1 MKRSMALVTL
11 MLLLL
16 ARWTS
21 ATGITAA
28 QPGPVARAQ
37 HRVFLPVALRAY
49 QAPEPCLP
57 VFGPERPLLTIDTA
71 ASIERLATAD
81 LNGDGWT
88 DAIVTRIIWATPQS
102 FEITILLNDQ
112 QGGLVD
118 ATHDIFEGPVPKVQH
133 PAEILL
139 RDYNGDG
146 RTDVFIADHG
156 MGAPPAPGGQN
167 VLVLSVPGGKLVDA
181 TSNLPQQLDNPHRAA
196 AADIDGDGDIDLYVA
211 NIWGQNGF
219 PPAIWLN
226 SDGAG
231 TFTAATGR
239 LPYPLEDLSYGAYT
253 ACEFVDVNSDG
264 SPDLV
269 LGDAGDDLQG
279 GPDSLVLLNDGRGR
293 FSVLSNAMPS
303 KPFAA
308 SDVALDIDATD
319 INSDGYQDLLMV
331 FTRESYI
338 GRYIQVLI
346 NNGDGTFVDETSTRI
361 SQTYDDGWLRYLQL
375 LDLNYDGYVDLV
387 AQRMAGPGPMFYL
400 NNGQGAFR
408 EWDHGLDLA
417 NFEFLDIDRDG
428 WRDILNSGDA
438 FAGWPE
444 WHAIRRHIGC
454 QETAP

>member
-1 MKRSMALVTL
+1 MKRQVTL
-11 MLLLL
+11 VVSMFLLL
-16 ARWTS
+16 AHWASTTGLS
-21 ATGITAA
+21 AAEPTA
-28 QPGPVARAQ
+28 VARAPQ
-37 HRVFLPVALRAY
+37 RVFLPAALRGYRPPA
-49 QAPEPCLP
+49 PCLP
-57 VFGPERPLLTIDTA
+57 LFGPERVLLTIDTP
-71 ASIERLATAD
+71 ASIELLRTAD
-81 LNGDGWT
+81 LNGDAWT
-88 DAIVTRIIWATPQS
+88 DAIVARMVWESLQT

-118 ATHDIFEGPVPKVQH
+118 ATHQVFEGPVTRVQH
-133 PAEILL
+133 PSEILL
-139 RDYNGDG
+139 CDFNGDG

-156 MGAPPAPGGQN
+156 KDAPPSPGAQN

-181 TSNLPQQLDNPHRAA
+181 TAGLPQQLDNTHRAA
-196 AADIDGDGDIDLYVA
+196 AADIDADGDIDLYVA

-226 SDGAG
+226 SDGLG

-253 ACEFVDVNSDG
+253 TCEFVDVNNDA

-279 GPDSLVLLNDGRGR
+279 GPDSLVLLNDGGGR
-293 FSVLSNAMPS
+293 FSVLSSAMPS
-303 KPFAA
+303 KPFAE
-308 SDVALDIDATD
+308 SDVALGIDATD
-319 INSDGYQDLLMV
+319 INNDGYQDLLMV

-400 NNGQGAFR
+400 NNAHGAFS
-408 EWDHGLDLA
+408 EWGHGLDLA
-417 NFEFLDIDRDG
+417 NFDFLDIDRDG
-428 WRDILNSGDA
+428 RWDVLNSGDA
-438 FAGWPE
+438 FAGSPE

-454 QETAP
+454 QDTAP